1 MKKHSAKHRRTKHSL
16 NKHKSKKHKLG
27 LARRMSSKLFK
38 KIIGGKRKVYKGGYS
53 QFMGDQAF
61 SQGYE
66 LGGPVTP
73 STSALANPIPFKP
86 YNNCADTFGPK

>member
-1 MKKHSAKHRRTKHSL
+1 
-16 NKHKSKKHKLG
+16 
-27 LARRMSSKLFK
+27 
-38 KIIGGKRKVYKGGYS
+38 
-53 QFMGDQAF
+53 MGDQAF

-86 YNNCADTFGPK
+86 YNHCSDPFGPK